1 MKKKISYNFGAFHGV
16 SYDWKNDNPS
26 DSKVEIVVFNL
37 KMTSAYSSIVC
48 GLTTQPVVS
57 LIPILVLLDG
67 AKYPI
72 QS

>member
-26 DSKVEIVVFNL
+26 DSKVEIVIFNL

-57 LIPILVLLDG
+57 PIPILVLLDG